1 MAMEANTYESH
12 DSVQALADV
21 GLTLALSK
29 GRGNANT
36 KKDGLEI
43 ARAAAR
49 APSTRRAAP
58 PAEDAHGAYLFD
70 RWAACLRMEVAR
82 RSESSVRCWW
92 WLSGSP
98 RMFGAALACAQAKK
112 CRPHGWRSRAQ
123 GEAHEKGG

>member
-58 PAEDAHGAYLFD
+58 PVVKSEQAHPPGDGKNPFT
-70 RWAACLRMEVAR
+70 
-82 RSESSVRCWW
+82 
-92 WLSGSP
+92 
-98 RMFGAALACAQAKK
+98 
-112 CRPHGWRSRAQ
+112 
-123 GEAHEKGG
+123 GGQT

>member
-1 MAMEANTYESH
+1 MEANTYESH

-49 APSTRRAAP
+49 APSTRRAVP
-58 PAEDAHGAYLFD
+58 PAEECPSGIPLRSMGGMPPDGGGQE
-70 RWAACLRMEVAR
+70 WAKFGKVPVVAQ
-82 RSESSVRCWW
+82 
-92 WLSGSP
+92 LMP
-98 RMFGAALACAQAKK
+98 RMVGDALAAQAE
-112 CRPHGWRSRAQ
+112 GA
-123 GEAHEKGG
+123 

>member
-1 MAMEANTYESH
+1 MEANTYESH

-58 PAEDAHGAYLFD
+58 PAEDAHRAYRIRSMGGMPPD
-70 RWAACLRMEVAR
+70 GGGQEWAKFGKVPVAAQ
-82 RSESSVRCWW
+82 
-92 WLSGSP
+92 LMP
-98 RMFGAALACAQAKK
+98 RMVGDALTAQAE
-112 CRPHGWRSRAQ
+112 GA
-123 GEAHEKGG
+123 